1 MEEPKSDV
9 YSPAVIEFMTVADQ
23 FCKHLVRARSY
34 KSSEF
39 ISIMQRL
46 LPFVYLKALALPR
59 FEPVFEEGNER
70 FVREEEYNLIASSVA
85 TLLGQSDSFEEPWDQ
100 FLHETGEPAAASIS
114 EYLADIY
121 QDIKDC
127 ILQYRTGTEDVMN
140 DAVWECSLNFE
151 TVWGKKLL
159 SVLRAIHRIVYS
171 GTDIDEQVNTDSG
184 VDGADEPGSSEWFI
198 SRRQKDYG
206 DE

>member
-1 MEEPKSDV
+1 MEEPKSGI
-9 YSPAVIEFMTVADQ
+9 YSPQVIEFITVGDQ
-23 FCKHLVRARSY
+23 FCKHLVRVKGY
-34 KSSEF
+34 KPSEF

-46 LPFVYLKALALPR
+46 LPFLYLKAVALPKL
-59 FEPVFEEGNER
+59 ESVFDEGNER
-70 FVREEEYNLIASSVA
+70 FVREEEYKAIESSVA
-85 TLLGQSDSFEEPWDQ
+85 RLLGQFDSFEEPYDQ
-100 FLHETGEPAAASIS
+100 YLHENGEPVAASVS
-114 EYLADIY
+114 EYLADMY

-127 ILQYRTGTEDVMN
+127 LLQYRTGTEDVMN

-151 TVWGKKLL
+151 TLWGKKLL

-171 GTDIDEQVNTDSG
+171 VTDIDEAAGNDTRQEEDRE
-184 VDGADEPGSSEWFI
+184 ADRSEWLI

>member
-1 MEEPKSDV
+1 MKEPKSGA
-9 YSPAVIEFMTVADQ
+9 YSSQVIEFITVSDQ
-23 FCKHLVRARSY
+23 FCKHLMRARSY
-34 KSSEF
+34 KPSEF

-46 LPFVYLKALALPR
+46 LPLLYLKAVVLPK

-70 FVREEEYNLIASSVA
+70 FVREEEYKLIESSIA
-85 TLLGQSDSFEEPWDQ
+85 FLLGQFDSFEEPYDQ
-100 FLHETGEPAAASIS
+100 YLHESGEPVAASVS
-114 EYLADIY
+114 EYLADMY

-140 DAVWECSLNFE
+140 DAIWECSLNFE

-171 GTDIDEQVNTDSG
+171 VTDIDEAVSKDKGREEGYDTDKS
-184 VDGADEPGSSEWFI
+184 DWFI
-198 SRRQKDYG
+198 SRRQEDYG

>member
-1 MEEPKSDV
+1 MKEPKSGV
-9 YSPAVIEFMTVADQ
+9 YSPRVIEFITVADQ
-23 FCKHLVRARSY
+23 FCKHLVRVQGY
-34 KSSEF
+34 KPSEF

-46 LPFVYLKALALPR
+46 LPFLYLKAVALPR
-59 FEPVFEEGNER
+59 FESVFEEGNER
-70 FVREEEYNLIASSVA
+70 FVREEEYKTIESSVA
-85 TLLGQSDSFEEPWDQ
+85 ILLGQFDSFEEPYDQ
-100 FLHETGEPAAASIS
+100 YLHESGEPLAASVS
-114 EYLADIY
+114 EYLADMY

-127 ILQYRTGTEDVMN
+127 LLQYRTGTEEVMN

-159 SVLRAIHRIVYS
+159 SVLRAIHRIIYS
-171 GTDIDEQVNTDSG
+171 VTDIDEAVSNNTSREEER
-184 VDGADEPGSSEWFI
+184 EPDRSEWLI